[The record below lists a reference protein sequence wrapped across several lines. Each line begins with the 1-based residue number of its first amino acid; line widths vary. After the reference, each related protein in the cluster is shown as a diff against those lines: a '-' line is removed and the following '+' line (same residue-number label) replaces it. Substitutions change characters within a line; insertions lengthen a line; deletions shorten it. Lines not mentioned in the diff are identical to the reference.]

1 MCVVFLKKNKRKKAV
16 EKTKRDHLKREEEG
30 RRGKKEKPARCGHSG
45 EQMFQPEVT
54 GQLRQSKV
62 KGEKK
67 PVRSSLSV
75 RASVVD

>member
-1 MCVVFLKKNKRKKAV
+1 MNTLWEEKQKEKKAV

-30 RRGKKEKPARCGHSG
+30 RRGEKEKPARCEHSG
-45 EQMFQPEVT
+45 EQKFQPEVT

-67 PVRSSLSV
+67 SLCIV
-75 RASVVD
+75 H